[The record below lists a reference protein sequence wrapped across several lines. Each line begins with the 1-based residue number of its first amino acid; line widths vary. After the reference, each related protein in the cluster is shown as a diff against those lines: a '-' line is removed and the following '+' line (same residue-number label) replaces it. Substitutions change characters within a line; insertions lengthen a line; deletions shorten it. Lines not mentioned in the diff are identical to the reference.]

1 MRYNEDDV
9 IIQAYPGSVQWN
21 THCFARLPG
30 HSAALVKHPAKSTGS
45 LVFSWQTSKGGRMI
59 QIDTIWQHSV
69 SKRCIFTF
77 LTYILLPWPPDLVS
91 SSAFLLSAAV
101 QVGASLVGPR
111 TSIKH
116 DQTAWIKHDKTWPD
130 WLDLSMLLLERTQT
144 IWTRN
149 IAKKHSHPS
158 TTNTVELA
166 IHHLKALCLTIAIS
180 EFKHIQTIFHADHG
194 NIWES

>member
-69 SKRCIFTF
+69 SQRCIFTF

-116 DQTAWIKHDKTWPD
+116 DQTAWIKPDKTLTRLVGSVHVAPRENANYLNSEHCQETQPPFNHQHRWT
-130 WLDLSMLLLERTQT
+130 SHSSLES
-144 IWTRN
+144 IVPYN
-149 IAKKHSHPS
+149 SH
-158 TTNTVELA
+158 
-166 IHHLKALCLTIAIS
+166 
-180 EFKHIQTIFHADHG
+180 
-194 NIWES
+194 